1 MSRNFLLT
9 GTILITAF
17 IVWTILICKI
27 DVQPIGP
34 NDTKVGFS
42 TFNNWFHQF
51 TDVHMNIYT
60 ITDWLGLI
68 PIFVCITFG
77 IIGLIQLIKRKHLFK
92 VDFDILILGI
102 YYLIVIF
109 CYLFFEMNPINYRP
123 ILIDGY
129 LEASYPS
136 STTLL
141 VLGVMPSAIDQI
153 HYRIKNV
160 YIKRILIVTAIAFSS
175 FMVLGRLIS
184 GVHWF
189 TDIIGA
195 FLFSSGLFC
204 LYKSVINK

>member
-1 MSRNFLLT
+1 
-9 GTILITAF
+9 
-17 IVWTILICKI
+17 
-27 DVQPIGP
+27 
-34 NDTKVGFS
+34 
-42 TFNNWFHQF
+42 
-51 TDVHMNIYT
+51 MNIYT

-102 YYLIVIF
+102 YYLTVIF

-141 VLGVMPSAIDQI
+141 VLGVMPSAIDRI

-184 GVHWF
+184 GVHWI

-195 FLFSSGLFC
+195 FLFSSSLFC
-204 LYKSVINK
+204 LYKSIVNK